1 MALRQ
6 YQQFKRPSYVT
17 AFSLIAGVSTLTA
30 FAAPSI
36 AAPSDVPALVVVASA
51 QLAVEKE
58 TLSTMQ
64 QILALLQKQG
74 SEAAQASK
82 EKAALQDAIRQA
94 ENMNAER
101 TAVVQHKEA
110 LGGSEPSR
118 HQP

>member
-6 YQQFKRPSYVT
+6 HQQSKRPRYAT
-17 AFSLIAGVSTLTA
+17 ALSLIAGISTLTA
-30 FAAPSI
+30 FAAPSF
-36 AAPSDVPALVVVASA
+36 AAPSDPTALVSVANA
-51 QLAVEKE
+51 QLVVEKE
-58 TLSTMQ
+58 TLGTVQ

-94 ENMNAER
+94 ENMNAEQ

>member
-1 MALRQ
+1 MAVRQ
-6 YQQFKRPSYVT
+6 HQQSKRPRYVT

-36 AAPSDVPALVVVASA
+36 AAPSDVPALAAVASA

-64 QILALLQKQG
+64 QILALLQKQAR
-74 SEAAQASK
+74 EADRASQ
-82 EKAALQDAIRQA
+82 EKTALQNAIRETNGA
-94 ENMNAER
+94 SATR
-101 TAVVQHKEA
+101 AVVVQHKEA
-110 LGGSEPSR
+110 SSGSEPPL